1 MSLAIARLFSFP
13 YAWKRVGKLMIWR
26 MFWLFSSFKFCYVYP
41 TDSAEMVGMLRN
53 HANQMRSVHIHMDA
67 SLMNFSTKSK
77 ILNYFSWTK
86 IALFL
91 NLLLLIWSFSQTL
104 QISGRYFRI
113 LLWRTTL
120 LIWWR
125 LFRWTMHSQ
134 VIFLTASFD
143 LAVLKL

>member
-1 MSLAIARLFSFP
+1 MALWPLCSTLTSWIGEFVVSFFDVTNRLFIYF
-13 YAWKRVGKLMIWR
+13 
-26 MFWLFSSFKFCYVYP
+26 LF
-41 TDSAEMVGMLRN
+41 TDSAEMVGILQN
-53 HANQMRSVHIHMDA
+53 HAKQMRSVHIHMGA
-67 SLMNFSTKSK
+67 SLTNFSTKSK
-77 ILNYFSWTK
+77 ILNYLSWTK

-104 QISGRYFRI
+104 QIPGWYFRI
-113 LLWRTTL
+113 LLWPTTL

-143 LAVLKL
+143 LAVLIL

>member
-1 MSLAIARLFSFP
+1 MQHFKLVNWRIGQFVVSFFDVTNRLFIYF
-13 YAWKRVGKLMIWR
+13 
-26 MFWLFSSFKFCYVYP
+26 LF
-41 TDSAEMVGMLRN
+41 TDSAEMVGILQN
-53 HANQMRSVHIHMDA
+53 HAKQMWSVHIHMGA
-67 SLMNFSTKSK
+67 SLTNFSTKSK
-77 ILNYFSWTK
+77 ILNYLSWTK

-143 LAVLKL
+143 LAVLKI

>member
-1 MSLAIARLFSFP
+1 MVVLPLCSTLNSWIGEFVVSFFDVTNRLFIYF
-13 YAWKRVGKLMIWR
+13 
-26 MFWLFSSFKFCYVYP
+26 LF
-41 TDSAEMVGMLRN
+41 TDSAEMVGILQN
-53 HANQMRSVHIHMDA
+53 HAKQMRSVHIHMGA
-67 SLMNFSTKSK
+67 SLTNFSTKSK

-134 VIFLTASFD
+134 VIFLTASFN
-143 LAVLKL
+143 LAVLKLGW

>member
-1 MSLAIARLFSFP
+1 MQH
-13 YAWKRVGKLMIWR
+13 
-26 MFWLFSSFKFCYVYP
+26 FKFVNWWIGEFVVSFFDVTYRLLIYFLF
-41 TDSAEMVGMLRN
+41 TDSAEMVGILQN
-53 HANQMRSVHIHMDA
+53 HAKQMRSVHIHMGA
-67 SLMNFSTKSK
+67 SLTNFSTKSK
-77 ILNYFSWTK
+77 ILNCLSWTK

-113 LLWRTTL
+113 LLWWTTL

>member
-1 MSLAIARLFSFP
+1 MQHFKFVSWWIGEFVVSFFDVTNRLFIYF
-13 YAWKRVGKLMIWR
+13 
-26 MFWLFSSFKFCYVYP
+26 LF
-41 TDSAEMVGMLRN
+41 TDSAEMVGILQN
-53 HANQMRSVHIHMDA
+53 HAKQMRSVHIHMGA
-67 SLMNFSTKSK
+67 SLTNFSTKSK